1 LRFLRTEDFQLK
13 TSDQDSV
20 LNMDVTHQGLTPE
33 QIAELIDLVKK
44 VHGFDFS
51 DYTKASLKRR
61 LTRIMQLKKLSFYDL
76 KQALINSPGFFQD
89 FLEEITVNVTE
100 MFRDP
105 SFYKALN
112 SQVLPYLS
120 TYQHI
125 KIWSAGCASGEEV
138 YSLAILMRQAGLKD
152 KSFIYGTDINTVV
165 LKEARKGIYSFRNIK
180 SYTENYQI
188 AGLNGSLTD
197 HFTTM
202 YDAAT
207 IHSELKLNT
216 LFSVHNLISDTGFN
230 EFQLITCRNVFIYF
244 ETQLQERILELFYN
258 SLCPHGFLCLG
269 SKETIRSD
277 LFKRKFVAVNQKEN
291 IYQKIGS

>member
-1 LRFLRTEDFQLK
+1 MNVSTPGLSAEQ
-13 TSDQDSV
+13 
-20 LNMDVTHQGLTPE
+20 VT
-33 QIAELIDLVKK
+33 ELIDLVKK

-51 DYTKASLKRR
+51 NYSKASLKRR
-61 LTRIMQLKKLSFYDL
+61 LSRVLMVKKLEYYDL
-76 KQALINSPGFFQD
+76 KHALLNQADFFQD

-105 SFYKALN
+105 AFYKALN
-112 SQVLPYLS
+112 NQVIPYLS

-138 YSLAILMRQAGLKD
+138 YSLAILLELAKLKE

-165 LKEARKGIYSFRNIK
+165 LKEARLGIYSYRNIK
-180 SYTENYQI
+180 SYAENYQL
-188 AGLNGSLTD
+188 AGLKGSLTD

-207 IHSELKLNT
+207 IHSELKTNT
-216 LFSVHNLISDTGFN
+216 LFSVHNLISDTIFN
-230 EFQLITCRNVFIYF
+230 EFQLISCRNVFIYF
-244 ETQLQERILELFYN
+244 ETALQEKILELFYN

-269 SKETIRSD
+269 SKETIRSET
-277 LFKRKFVAVNQKEN
+277 FKKKFKAINQKEN

>member
-1 LRFLRTEDFQLK
+1 MNV
-13 TSDQDSV
+13 SS
-20 LNMDVTHQGLTPE
+20 QGLTTE
-33 QIAELIDLVKK
+33 QITELIDLVKK

-51 DYTKASLKRR
+51 GYSKASLKRR
-61 LTRIMQLKKLSFYDL
+61 LSRVMMIKKLEYYDL
-76 KQALINSPGFFQD
+76 KHTLVNNTDFFQN

-112 SQVLPYLS
+112 NQVVPYLS

-125 KIWSAGCASGEEV
+125 KIWSAGCSSGEEV
-138 YSLAILMRQAGLKD
+138 YSLAILLEQAGLKN
-152 KSFIYGTDINTVV
+152 KSFIYGTDVNTVV
-165 LKEARKGIYSFRNIK
+165 LKEARMGIYSYRNIK
-180 SYTENYQI
+180 SYAENYQLS
-188 AGLNGSLTD
+188 GLKGSLTD

-207 IHSELKLNT
+207 VHSELKTNT
-216 LFSVHNLISDTGFN
+216 LFSVHNLISDTVFN
-230 EFQLITCRNVFIYF
+230 EFQLISCRNVFIYF
-244 ETQLQERILELFYN
+244 EMQLQEKILELFYK

-277 LFKRKFVAVNQKEN
+277 SFKKKFKAVNLKEN
-291 IYQKIGS
+291 IYQKIGY